1 MDEMHTVLFT
11 MDVIMLIW
19 LSRLGVE
26 YRVMGK
32 SWGAI
37 AVYAG
42 IMIAGCLY
50 FLWFL
55 SEQSGGCN
63 G

>member
-1 MDEMHTVLFT
+1 MGDMHTVILT
-11 MDVIMLIW
+11 MDVIMLLW

-26 YRVMGK
+26 YRVMRKG
-32 SWGAI
+32 WWAI
-37 AVYAG
+37 ALYAG
-42 IMIAGCLY
+42 VMIAGCLY

-55 SEQSGGCN
+55 SERCGGCN

>member
-1 MDEMHTVLFT
+1 MEQWQIVLMG
-11 MDVIMLIW
+11 MDVPMLIW
-19 LSRLGVE
+19 LFRLGIE
-26 YRVMGK
+26 YRVMRRG
-32 SWGAI
+32 WVAI
-37 AVYAG
+37 AVYSG

-55 SEQSGGCN
+55 LEWCGGCN

>member
-1 MDEMHTVLFT
+1 MEPWQIVL
-11 MDVIMLIW
+11 MWIDVIMLLW
-19 LSRLGVE
+19 LSRRGVE
-26 YRVMGK
+26 YRVMRKG
-32 SWGAI
+32 WWAI

-55 SEQSGGCN
+55 SEWCGGGC
-63 G
+63 

>member
-1 MDEMHTVLFT
+1 MDEIHTVLVT
-11 MDVIMLIW
+11 MDVIMLFW
-19 LSRLGVE
+19 LSRLGIE
-26 YRVMGK
+26 YRVVRRG
-32 SWGAI
+32 WVAI
-37 AVYAG
+37 AVYSG

-55 SEQSGGCN
+55 LEWCGGCN